1 MSTSNKRIIILG
13 AGYGGIFLATNV
25 ARYMKEKT
33 GEIILVDKNPYHQLL
48 QEIHL
53 VAAGFRT
60 ANDVKIPILG
70 LIEGMNIK
78 SIQSTVKQIRPDT
91 NQVILESAKI
101 HYDLL
106 IICLGATT
114 KYFDIKGA
122 EENSLPLRSIT
133 DASLIYDRISSIV
146 NSKKKQSVVIVG
158 GGATGVSLGGALSD
172 FINENRKSDSISVT
186 IIEALP
192 TILSGWDKRL
202 VMKVEEVLLE
212 KGIRIIKRSPVAKVE
227 KNADGSDDD
236 GNNDIFLSDE
246 GKSKIQSS
254 LTIWT
259 AGIKGYNIPIN
270 PEVEKTK
277 DGKIILNE
285 FCQIDRYPNV
295 FSIGDIAAVRDDT
308 GKLYPPIAQIAVRE
322 AKYLSDLIPKH
333 FGNEDTSAASH
344 PLSVDKKFEYTIN
357 VQLISLGNDDYVGF
371 INNHVISGNL
381 AKLVEEFSQSAY
393 IKTLKSGG
401 RDVLN
406 TSLYGDDTFSHILS
420 GITFAQFTFV
430 KWLKNIA
437 YYRRL
442 MDPIV
447 KDNSN

>member
-1 MSTSNKRIIILG
+1 MSKYT

-33 GEIILVDKNPYHQLL
+33 GEIMLVDRNPYHQLL

-60 ANDVKIPILG
+60 ANDVKIRILE

-78 SIQSTVKQIRPDT
+78 FIQSTVKQIRPDT
-91 NQVILESAKI
+91 NLVVLESTEI
-101 HYDLL
+101 HYHLL
-106 IICLGATT
+106 IICLGAST
-114 KYFDIKGA
+114 KYFNIKGA

-146 NSKKKQSVVIVG
+146 NSDKKQSVVIVG

-172 FINENRKSDSISVT
+172 FINEKKKSDSVSVT
-186 IIEALP
+186 IIEALS
-192 TILSGWDKRL
+192 TILSGSDKRL

-212 KGIRIIKRSPVAKVE
+212 KGIRIIKNSPVAKVE
-227 KNADGSDDD
+227 KNADGGD
-236 GNNDIFLSDE
+236 GHYDIFLGDD
-246 GKSKIQSS
+246 GKSKIHSS
-254 LTIWT
+254 LIIWT

-270 PEVEKTK
+270 PQVEKTK

-308 GKLYPPIAQIAVRE
+308 GKLYPPLAQIAVRE
-322 AKYLSDLIPKH
+322 AKYLSNLIPKH
-333 FGNEDTSAASH
+333 FIVNDDAGAAAH
-344 PLSVDKKFEYTIN
+344 PLSIDKKFEYAIN

-371 INNHVISGNL
+371 FNNHVISGNL
-381 AKLVEEFSQSAY
+381 AKLIEEFSECIYQNA
-393 IKTLKSGG
+393 
-401 RDVLN
+401 
-406 TSLYGDDTFSHILS
+406 
-420 GITFAQFTFV
+420 
-430 KWLKNIA
+430 
-437 YYRRL
+437 
-442 MDPIV
+442 
-447 KDNSN
+447 